1 MKDNPTAIYKTTT
14 YKLRGI
20 SYMSLSLNYLIILLV
35 LAILLLITVG
45 YYINTK
51 QYIKLIFSIILIVG
65 AIGFVYHTGIKHG
78 RYGLEIL
85 LGKAFQKKHIKNDFP
100 IILHRIYRAYKEE
113 NKEQEDKESEDLFF
127 SESTIIPEEFQGNK
141 GDFDNI

>member
-1 MKDNPTAIYKTTT
+1 MKDNTSNYKTTT

-35 LAILLLITVG
+35 LAILLLLTVG

-51 QYIKLIFSIILIVG
+51 QYIKLMLSIILIVG
-65 AIGFVYHTGIKHG
+65 TIGFVYQTGIKHG

-85 LGKAFQKKHIKNDFP
+85 LGKVFQKKHIKNDFP
-100 IILHRIYRAYKEE
+100 IILHHIYKEE
-113 NKEQEDKESEDLFF
+113 KESSTLFF
-127 SESTIIPEEFQGNK
+127 SDSTIIPEEFQGDK